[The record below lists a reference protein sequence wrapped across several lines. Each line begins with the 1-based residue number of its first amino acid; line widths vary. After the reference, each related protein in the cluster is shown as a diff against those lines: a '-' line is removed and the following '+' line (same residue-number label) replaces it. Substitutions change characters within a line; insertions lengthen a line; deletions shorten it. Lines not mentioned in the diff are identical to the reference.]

1 MNKIKVASLAAVIA
15 LTFGAVVFA
24 ADTNTSEKVAAPVA
38 RSKRI
43 DINTATEAQLKT
55 IQGVGD
61 EEAKR
66 IVAGRPYYNKAEL
79 KTKKI
84 INTDLYEKMKKLIS
98 AVC

>member
-1 MNKIKVASLAAVIA
+1 MSKMKLTSLAAIIV
-15 LTFGAVVFA
+15 LTFGAVAFA
-24 ADTNTSEKVAAPVA
+24 TDTKKTENVVVPVA
-38 RSKRI
+38 KTKLI
-43 DINTATEAQLKT
+43 DINTATEYQLKT

-66 IVAGRPYYNKAEL
+66 IIAGRPYYNKAEL